1 MNDTAN
7 TFNIVVIEENTYN
20 PIDNDNALLFAAC
33 VLLYILYRVVVY
45 QRTERYK

>member
-1 MNDTAN
+1 MPH
-7 TFNIVVIEENTYN
+7 TFNIIVIEESAQYN
-20 PIDNDNALLFAAC
+20 PIDDDNALLFVAC